1 MPRPEDGSAS
11 AQTRTGTP
19 EPQTAHLDAGLGN
32 VLFDVWLVSR
42 AATALID
49 DAVRAAGI
57 DADEFAIYSVLAST
71 RGMTPTELAHWMAA
85 PATTVSSYV
94 KRFER
99 RGHVRKVPNPDDGR
113 SYRVQ
118 LTAAG
123 RRVHHAAG
131 ELFRPTL
138 HEVTRRLGPG
148 ASDTHR
154 QLRTLHQILGSNN
167 DDQPISQ

>member
-1 MPRPEDGSAS
+1 MPRPVRSSGSMGAP
-11 AQTRTGTP
+11 TP
-19 EPQTAHLDAGLGN
+19 DAAVAELDAGLDN

-49 DAVRAAGI
+49 DAVRASGL
-57 DADEFAIYSVLAST
+57 DGDEFAIYSVLAST
-71 RGMTPTELAHWMAA
+71 QGMTPTELAHWMAA

-99 RGHVRKVPNPDDGR
+99 RRHVRRVPHPGDGR

-123 RRVHHAAG
+123 RRAHQAAG
-131 ELFRPTL
+131 TLFLPTL
-138 HEVTRRLGPG
+138 REVTRRLGP
-148 ASDTHR
+148 AAADTHHR
-154 QLRTLHQILGSNN
+154 LRRLHQAMTTI
-167 DDQPISQ
+167 DDGRPTGQ

>member
-1 MPRPEDGSAS
+1 MAELA
-11 AQTRTGTP
+11 
-19 EPQTAHLDAGLGN
+19 AGLGN

-42 AATALID
+42 AATAVID
-49 DAVRAAGI
+49 DAVRASGL

-71 RGMTPTELAHWMAA
+71 QGMTPTELALWMAA

-99 RGHVRKVPNPDDGR
+99 RGHVRRVPNPDDGR

-123 RRVHHAAG
+123 RRVHQAAG

-138 HEVTRRLGPG
+138 HEVSRRLGPG
-148 ASDTHR
+148 ASNTHR
-154 QLRTLHQILGSNN
+154 RLRTLHQVLASIN
-167 DDQPISQ
+167 DDQPPGQPVGNTPK

>member
-1 MPRPEDGSAS
+1 MPRPDDSSAS
-11 AQTRTGTP
+11 AQTRRGTP
-19 EPQTAHLDAGLGN
+19 EPAIAQLDAGPGN

-49 DAVRAAGI
+49 DAVRGSGI

-71 RGMTPTELAHWMAA
+71 QGMTPTELAHWMAA

-123 RRVHHAAG
+123 RRVHQTAG

-138 HEVTRRLGPG
+138 REVTRRLDIG

-154 QLRTLHQILGSNN
+154 RLRMLHQVLATIKE
-167 DDQPISQ
+167 DEPPRP